1 MAKLTLTFRD
11 KVLRIFPLLGETLCI
26 GRDPQCQIHIDSLAV
41 EPHHADIRIDAE
53 GIHITPRPE
62 ARVQVNGK
70 AIEAAHTLADGD
82 RIQVGKHQLSYS
94 SEGGTEQVNVT
105 PITRHRVTAWMQI
118 MSGSHF
124 GRTIRLDRALTRVGK
139 HGEHV
144 AMIAHRDKGYY
155 LSHLEGETTPR
166 VNGEDIGDTSRELHE
181 GDRLQIGL
189 LELQF
194 FLDQPQQEPAP
205 VPAPAAAMTE
215 PAQQRRRFT
224 RIPFDAEARL
234 SAGER
239 QWAVELL
246 DLSLKGALIARPQGW
261 NSKAE
266 GPLRLEL
273 RLSEDALIVMD
284 VSIAHQ
290 EADRLG
296 LRCEDIDLDS
306 ITHLRRLVELNLGNP
321 DLLER
326 ELASLG

>member
-11 KVLRIFPLLGETLCI
+11 KMLRIFPLLGETLCI

-62 ARVQVNGK
+62 AHVQVNGK

-94 SEGGTEQVNVT
+94 SEGGTEQANAT
-105 PITRHRVTAWMQI
+105 PITRHRVTGWMQI

-139 HGEHV
+139 RGEHV

-166 VNGEDIGDTSRELHE
+166 VNGEDIGDASRELHE
-181 GDRLQIGL
+181 GDRLQIGQ

-194 FLDQPQQEPAP
+194 FLDQPQQEAT
-205 VPAPAAAMTE
+205 PAPAATAE

-224 RIPFDAEARL
+224 RIAFDAEACL
-234 SAGER
+234 SAGEQ

-246 DLSLKGALIARPQGW
+246 DLSLKGALVTRPDGW
-261 NSKAE
+261 EAQAG
-266 GPLRLEL
+266 GPFRLEL
-273 RLSEDALIVMD
+273 QLGEDAAIAMD

-290 EADRLG
+290 EDDRLG
-296 LRCEDIDLDS
+296 LHCEDIDLDS

>member
-41 EPHHADIRIDAE
+41 EPHHADIRIDAD
-53 GIHITPRPE
+53 GIHLSPGPE
-62 ARVQVNGK
+62 AAVQINGK
-70 AIEAAHTLADGD
+70 ALEGAHTLADGD
-82 RIQVGKHQLSYS
+82 RIQVGKHLLSYS
-94 SEGGTEQVNVT
+94 SEGGTEHNNVT
-105 PITRHRVTAWMQI
+105 PITRHLATGWMQI

-139 HGEHV
+139 RGEHV
-144 AMIAHRDKGYY
+144 AMIARRDTGYY
-155 LSHLEGETTPR
+155 LSHLEGDTTPR
-166 VNGEDIGDTSRELHE
+166 VNGEDIGDASRELRE
-181 GDRLQIGL
+181 GDRLEIGR

-194 FLDQPQQEPAP
+194 FLDQPQAGAAEPAVADPETAP
-205 VPAPAAAMTE
+205 V
-215 PAQQRRRFT
+215 QRRRFT

-234 SAGER
+234 AAGEQ

-246 DLSLKGALIARPQGW
+246 DLSLKGALIARPQDW
-261 NSKAE
+261 NGEAE

-273 RLSEDALIVMD
+273 RLGEDAVIVMD

>member
-11 KVLRIFPLLGETLCI
+11 KALRIFPLLGETLSI
-26 GRDPQCQIHIDSLAV
+26 GRDPECQVHIDSLAV
-41 EPHHADIRIDAE
+41 EPHHADIRIDSG
-53 GIHITPRPE
+53 GIHLSPRPE
-62 ARVQVNGK
+62 APVQINGK
-70 AIEAAHTLADGD
+70 ALEGTHTLADGD
-82 RIQVGKHQLSYS
+82 RIQVGKHLLTYS
-94 SEGGTEQVNVT
+94 SEGGAGHSNVT
-105 PITRHRVTAWMQI
+105 PLTRHPATGWMQI

-139 HGEHV
+139 RGEHV
-144 AMIAHRDKGYY
+144 AMIARRDKGYY

-166 VNGEDIGDTSRELHE
+166 VNGEDIGEASRELRE
-181 GDRLQIGL
+181 GDRLEIGQ

-194 FLDQPQQEPAP
+194 FLDQSQAAAP
-205 VPAPAAAMTE
+205 GPAAAE
-215 PAQQRRRFT
+215 PETASGQRRRFT

-234 SAGER
+234 SAGEHNR
-239 QWAVELL
+239 AVELL
-246 DLSLKGALIARPQGW
+246 DLSLKGALVARPEDW
-261 NSKAE
+261 NGEPE

-273 RLSEDALIVMD
+273 RLGEDVLIVMD